1 MKNLKRKGM
10 VKKMT
15 GMSVAKSGNI
25 SKKKG
30 ALRKKIYKQW
40 QLLLILVIPL
50 LFYLLFE
57 YVPMTKIA
65 WAFTNFGEVPASK
78 VELVEFIGL
87 ENFEKLLNS
96 SSFLNAFKNTII
108 INVMKLIFD

>member
-30 ALRKKIYKQW
+30 ALRKKIYKQR
-40 QLLLILVIPL
+40 QLLLIMVIPL

-78 VELVEFIGL
+78 VEFIGL

-108 INVMKLIFD
+108 ISVMKLIFD